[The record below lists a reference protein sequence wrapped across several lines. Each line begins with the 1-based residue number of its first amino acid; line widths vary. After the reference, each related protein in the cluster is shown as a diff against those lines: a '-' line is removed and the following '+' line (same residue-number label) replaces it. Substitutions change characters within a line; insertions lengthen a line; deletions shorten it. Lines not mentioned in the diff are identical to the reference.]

1 MQVRSLLTNKHTLR
15 RAMTSLASVAPPIAE
30 KVNHD
35 VIFGAV
41 DGENRGLKPFPQ
53 QRTRNDPF
61 FWLRSDDRK
70 DEKVLAHLRMENAY
84 SEQELGPL
92 ADLRKALYDEHVSHL
107 KETDD
112 RAAYRHSTY
121 FYYTRTVKGLSYKL
135 HCRKP
140 VVGSERI
147 PTADAE
153 EEILLDENKL
163 AEGKSHCDVR
173 SVKMSPNHALL
184 AYAVDFTGDEV
195 YELVVMDVSTG
206 NVLPDSV
213 KKIAGSVQWG
223 DNLTLFYLTQD
234 AQLRPYRMWRHK
246 LSSDSASDTQLF
258 EETDEMFWLGMGKSS
273 SGRFMFAHSG
283 SSETSECHFIDLK
296 AKGANDASLTVIQ
309 PRTFGLRYDLEHD
322 GADGFLVWSNKDGA
336 INNRLM
342 RAPIASP
349 SADTWEEIIPY
360 DSTRKIAD
368 VEVFSNHIVMEGRS
382 GGLTRVWLMNKD
394 KSTGSLDAETLR
406 QVTFDEELYET
417 GTSTNREYD
426 TNYVRL
432 HYSSL
437 TTPIQWLDMDM
448 NDMSNKQIIKE
459 QAVLNFDRS
468 LYVCKRVYATAP
480 DKTQIPMSI
489 VHRKDLY
496 DDDSGE
502 SKTNQRVPKPTMLY
516 GYGSYGICIDPGF
529 HKLILPYLDRGMIY
543 CIAHVRGGGEMGRY
557 WYEEQGKYLNKRNTF
572 QDFISCAEHL
582 IDEKYT
588 QPSLL
593 ATEGR
598 SAGGLLMGNIINW
611 RPDLFEAVVAGVPFV
626 DLMNT
631 MCDPTIPLTT
641 GEWEEWGNP
650 NEDKYFDYMLSY
662 SPYDNV
668 RSQPYPNVLIT
679 AGLYDP
685 RVAYWE
691 PAKWASKLR
700 SMKIENGKQILCKFD
715 LDSGHFSASDRYKY
729 LREKAFDQAFVL
741 SKLGIADVAKK

>member
-1 MQVRSLLTNKHTLR
+1 M
-15 RAMTSLASVAPPIAE
+15 
-30 KVNHD
+30 
-35 VIFGAV
+35 
-41 DGENRGLKPFPQ
+41 
-53 QRTRNDPF
+53 
-61 FWLRSDDRK
+61 
-70 DEKVLAHLRMENAY
+70 
-84 SEQELGPL
+84 
-92 ADLRKALYDEHVSHL
+92 
-107 KETDD
+107 
-112 RAAYRHSTY
+112 
-121 FYYTRTVKGLSYKL
+121 
-135 HCRKP
+135 
-140 VVGSERI
+140 
-147 PTADAE
+147 
-153 EEILLDENKL
+153 
-163 AEGKSHCDVR
+163 
-173 SVKMSPNHALL
+173 
-184 AYAVDFTGDEV
+184 
-195 YELVVMDVSTG
+195 
-206 NVLPDSV
+206 
-213 KKIAGSVQWG
+213 
-223 DNLTLFYLTQD
+223 
-234 AQLRPYRMWRHK
+234 
-246 LSSDSASDTQLF
+246 F
-258 EETDEMFWLGMGKSS
+258 EESDEMFWLGMGKSS
-273 SGRFMFAHSG
+273 SGRFIFAASG

-296 AKGANDASLTVIQ
+296 AEGASDASLTCIQ

-322 GADGFLVWSNKDGA
+322 GADGFLVWTNQNDA

-342 RAPIASP
+342 HASVASP
-349 SADTWEEIIPY
+349 NADQWKELITY
-360 DSTRKIAD
+360 DASRKIAD
-368 VEVFSNHIVMEGRS
+368 VSVFSNHIVMEGRKD
-382 GGLTRVWLMNKD
+382 GLTQLWLMNKD
-394 KSTGSLDAETLR
+394 TSGILDVDTLR

-417 GTSTNREYD
+417 GTSTNKDYD
-426 TNYVRL
+426 TDIVRI

-437 TTPIQWLDMDM
+437 TTPIQWLDMSM
-448 NDMSNKQIIKE
+448 NDMSQKQIIKE
-459 QAVLNFDRS
+459 QAVLNFDRD

-496 DDDSGE
+496 EGE
-502 SKTNQRVPKPTMLY
+502 DGRTPKPTMLY

-582 IDEKYT
+582 IDNNYT
-588 QPSLL
+588 QPELM

-668 RSQPYPNVLIT
+668 RAQPYPNVLIT

-700 SMKIENGKQILCKFD
+700 EMKIENGKQILCKFD

-729 LREKAFDQAFVL
+729 LREKSYDQAFVL
-741 SKLGIADVAKK
+741 SKLGIADVVKK